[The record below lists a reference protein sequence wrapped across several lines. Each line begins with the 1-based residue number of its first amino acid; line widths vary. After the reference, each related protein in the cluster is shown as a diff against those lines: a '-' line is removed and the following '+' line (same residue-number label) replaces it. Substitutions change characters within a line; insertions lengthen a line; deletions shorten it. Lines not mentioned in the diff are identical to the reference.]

1 MVENNKITII
11 TVVYNSVNLIEETIN
26 SVLNQTYTNI
36 EYIIID
42 GYSTDGTIEVIS
54 KYKSKINCF
63 ISEKDHGIYDAMN
76 KALNYVTGSWIVF
89 MNSGDKFYNNK
100 VLSDLNFN
108 STYDLYFGATK
119 IISNNSKFKIRYP
132 ISVDNIWK
140 GMICC
145 HQSIIFNSNIFK
157 STNFNIKYSLSAD
170 YNLIYSLVAQKAKI
184 AYINNV
190 IAIYFEEG
198 VSKINY
204 NRVLKQN
211 RLIALSYESNKL
223 NKLIIKF
230 YYLLKIFL
238 LKLKNIFFI

>member
-1 MVENNKITII
+1 MSDNNKITII
-11 TVVYNSVNLIEETIN
+11 TVVFNSVNLIEETIN

-42 GYSTDGTIEVIS
+42 GCSTDGTIEVIN

-63 ISEKDHGIYDAMN
+63 ISENDRGIYDAMN

-119 IISNNSKFKIRYP
+119 IISNNSNFKVRYP

-157 STNFNIKYSLSAD
+157 SINFNIKYSLSAD
-170 YNLIYSLVAQKAKI
+170 YNLIYSLVTQNAKI
-184 AYINNV
+184 AYINNI

-211 RLIALSYESNKL
+211 RLIALSFESNKL
-223 NKLIIKF
+223 NKLIINF

-238 LKLKNIFFI
+238 LKFKNIFFI